1 MLRPTGREPRPVG
14 PRPRPR
20 GPGVGPAGP
29 LLRPA
34 GPILAEP
41 SATFYSAVRTS
52 PLTINDSGSTIL
64 VVEAEE
70 ANMETSHHLG
80 DLQLA
85 IMRILWNRGEA
96 TVAEVHE
103 TIEPE
108 RGLALTTIAT
118 MLTKMEK
125 KGVVEHRAE
134 GRRFIYRPL
143 VSEDQVRRS
152 MVADLTSQLFRGD
165 VTALV
170 NHLLSEHEI
179 EARELAQLRELIASR
194 GRKEGR

>member
-1 MLRPTGREPRPVG
+1 MK
-14 PRPRPR
+14 
-20 GPGVGPAGP
+20 
-29 LLRPA
+29 
-34 GPILAEP
+34 AED
-41 SATFYSAVRTS
+41 T
-52 PLTINDSGSTIL
+52 L
-64 VVEAEE
+64 
-70 ANMETSHHLG
+70 ETTETAHHLG

-85 IMRILWNRGEA
+85 IMRILWQQGEG

-103 TIEPE
+103 ALEPE

-125 KGVVEHRAE
+125 KGVVDHRAE
-134 GRRFIYRPL
+134 GRKFIFRPR
-143 VSEDQVRRS
+143 VSEGQVRRS

-179 EARELAQLRELIASR
+179 DAQELAQLREMIASR
-194 GRKEGR
+194 GREEGR

>member
-1 MLRPTGREPRPVG
+1 
-14 PRPRPR
+14 
-20 GPGVGPAGP
+20 
-29 LLRPA
+29 
-34 GPILAEP
+34 
-41 SATFYSAVRTS
+41 
-52 PLTINDSGSTIL
+52 
-64 VVEAEE
+64 
-70 ANMETSHHLG
+70 METSHHLG

-85 IMRILWNRGEA
+85 IMRVLWVNGQA

-103 TIEPE
+103 TLEPE

-125 KGVVEHRAE
+125 KGVVEHHAD

-143 VSEDQVRRS
+143 VSESQVRRS

-179 EARELAQLRELIASR
+179 EERELAQLRDLISAR
-194 GRKEGR
+194 GQEEER

>member
-1 MLRPTGREPRPVG
+1 
-14 PRPRPR
+14 
-20 GPGVGPAGP
+20 
-29 LLRPA
+29 
-34 GPILAEP
+34 
-41 SATFYSAVRTS
+41 
-52 PLTINDSGSTIL
+52 
-64 VVEAEE
+64 
-70 ANMETSHHLG
+70 METTSHHLG

-85 IMRILWNRGEA
+85 IMRVLWNFGQA

-103 TIEPE
+103 TLEPE

-125 KGVVEHRAE
+125 KGVVDHHAE

-143 VSEDQVRRS
+143 VSESQVRRS

-179 EARELAQLRELIASR
+179 DDRELTQLRELISAR
-194 GRKEGR
+194 AEEER

>member
-1 MLRPTGREPRPVG
+1 MDE
-14 PRPRPR
+14 
-20 GPGVGPAGP
+20 
-29 LLRPA
+29 
-34 GPILAEP
+34 I
-41 SATFYSAVRTS
+41 
-52 PLTINDSGSTIL
+52 
-64 VVEAEE
+64 
-70 ANMETSHHLG
+70 SHHLG

-85 IMRILWNRGEA
+85 IMQVLWGRGES

-103 TIEPE
+103 ALEPD

-125 KGVVEHRAE
+125 KGVIDHRAE
-134 GRRFIYRPL
+134 GRRFIYRPR
-143 VSEDQVRRS
+143 VSEGQVRRT

-179 EARELAQLRELIASR
+179 DRRELAQLRDLISAHEEAQDS
-194 GRKEGR
+194 KEER